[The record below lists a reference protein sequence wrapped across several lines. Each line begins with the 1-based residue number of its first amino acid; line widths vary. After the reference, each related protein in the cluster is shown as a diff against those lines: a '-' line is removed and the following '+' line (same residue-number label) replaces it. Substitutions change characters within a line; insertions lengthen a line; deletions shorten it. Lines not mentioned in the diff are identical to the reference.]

1 MAFTPSST
9 VYLLGTPLDN
19 KYKNQILFP
28 DGASQYNYFIN
39 RIKHRFEG
47 VTYQRKDNY
56 IRVNANI
63 DDLWDSNYVMYNN
76 YNFTNKYF
84 YAFITKMEYV
94 SDRVTDVFIE
104 TDVFQTWLFECNLKE
119 SFVVR
124 EHVSDDTIGAN
135 LLDEQ
140 LEIGE
145 YKMATYDPVGQL
157 GVIWNVLA
165 VSDTQPMGSTDQVGN
180 KYGNVVTGLTY
191 YPFPN
196 TTQGIDWLKET
207 IAGYASAGKP
217 DAIVMIFTAPKLLL
231 SIVDSVDWFL
241 GYPIPSGEP
250 YGFKM
255 FTLPKNLFTVD
266 GYTPKNNKL
275 HTYPYKFFYA
285 SNNSGQSATF
295 RYEDFS
301 DPSEMDFSLFGT
313 LMPNPMIMLAPSDFK
328 GDGLK
333 YEYGL
338 TLTGFPLGSWTSDAY
353 TAWFAQ
359 NGASTG
365 VALAGSAVALVGG
378 AVTGNIPAVIGG
390 AMGVFSQMAQ
400 IQKAQIQP
408 DQAKG
413 QVGAGSLHFGDNS
426 LDFFVARMTIK
437 AQYAKMV
444 DDYFTM
450 FGYKVNRLK
459 VPETHSRAYWNYIQT
474 IDVNINGQIPDDD
487 MLKLK
492 SMYDNGVTLWHDPDN
507 FLNYDLNNTI
517 I

>member
-9 VYLLGTPLDN
+9 VFLLGAPLDN

-28 DGASQYNYFIN
+28 DGESQYNYFVS
-39 RIKHRFEG
+39 RIKHRFEC

-56 IRVNANI
+56 IRVDANI

-104 TDVFQTWLFECNLKE
+104 TDVLQTWLFECSLKE

-124 EHVSDDTIGAN
+124 EHVADDAIGVN
-135 LLDEQ
+135 LVDEQ

-145 YKMATYDPVGQL
+145 YKMSSYDAVGQL
-157 GVIWNVLA
+157 GAIWNVLA
-165 VSDTQPMGSTDQVGN
+165 VSDTQPMGTTEQVGN

-196 TTQGIDWLKET
+196 TDQGIDWMKST

-217 DAIVMIFTAPKLLL
+217 DAIVMIFTVPKLLL
-231 SIVDSVDWFL
+231 PIVDSPDWLL
-241 GYPIPSGEP
+241 GSPIPSGEP
-250 YGFKM
+250 YGFKLV
-255 FTLPKNLFTVD
+255 TLPKNLTDID

-285 SNNSGQSATF
+285 SNNTGQSATF

-301 DPSEMDFSLFGT
+301 DPAIMDFSVFGV
-313 LMPNPMIMLAPSDFK
+313 LMPNPQIMLAPYYYK
-328 GDGLK
+328 GATLSYEAGL
-333 YEYGL
+333 L
-338 TLTGFPLGSWTSDAY
+338 LTGFPLGSWTSDAY

-365 VALAGSAVALVGG
+365 VSIAGSALAVVGG
-378 AVTGNIPAVIGG
+378 IASANPMAVAGG
-390 AMGVFSQMAQ
+390 ALGVFSQMAQ
-400 IQKAQIQP
+400 IQKAIIQP

-413 QVGAGSLHFGDNS
+413 QVGSGSLHFGDNS
-426 LDFFVARMTIK
+426 LDFYVARMNIK
-437 AQYAKMV
+437 AQYAQMV
-444 DDYFTM
+444 DDYFSM
-450 FGYKVNRLK
+450 YGYKVNRLK
-459 VPETHSRAYWNYIQT
+459 APAIHSRAYWNYVQT
-474 IDVNINGQIPDDD
+474 IDVNIDGQIPDDD
-487 MLKLK
+487 MRRLKA
-492 SMYDNGVTLWHDPDN
+492 MYDEGVTLWHDADN
-507 FLNYDLNNTI
+507 FLNYNLNNYI
-517 I
+517 L